1 MLPLQG
7 CQPGTPQFPSWYPGI
22 KKVELLGNLAR
33 QKTLSIF
40 VLALGLPWTL
50 IPEDFV
56 S

>member
-1 MLPLQG
+1 M
-7 CQPGTPQFPSWYPGI
+7 PQFPSWYPGI
-22 KKVELLGNLAR
+22 KRALLFKVELLGNLAR

-50 IPEDFV
+50 SPEDFV

>member
-1 MLPLQG
+1 ML
-7 CQPGTPQFPSWYPGI
+7 QFPSWCTGI
-22 KKVELLGNLAR
+22 ERALLFKVELQGNLAR

-50 IPEDFV
+50 SLEAFV